1 MIWDTTRSPK
11 VLFAMTTTQFVPQQP
26 ATVGG
31 LGVESDVV
39 LRYFQSFNTGKYSQV
54 ASLFTE
60 QGMLYPPF
68 EPPVVGPEKI
78 ADYLN
83 KEADGMQVSLLS
95 AKVELLEHGRVQVD
109 VTGKVTALVFK
120 VNVAWR
126 FELTSQHQI
135 ESVKVDLVATL
146 EELLKIRPS

>member
-1 MIWDTTRSPK
+1 
-11 VLFAMTTTQFVPQQP
+11 MTTTQFVPEQP
-26 ATVGG
+26 ATISG
-31 LGVESDVV
+31 LGAESDVV
-39 LRYFQSFNTGKYSQV
+39 LRYFHSFNLGEYSQV

-60 QGMLYPPF
+60 QGILYPPF
-68 EPPVVGPEKI
+68 EPPVVGPKKI
-78 ADYLN
+78 ADYLD

-95 AKVELLEHGRVQVD
+95 AKAEPLEQGRSQVD

-120 VNVAWR
+120 VNVTWR

-146 EELLKIRPS
+146 EELLKIRPNQ

>member
-1 MIWDTTRSPK
+1 
-11 VLFAMTTTQFVPQQP
+11 MTTTQFVPQQS
-26 ATVGG
+26 ATISG
-31 LGVESDVV
+31 LGAEGDVV
-39 LRYFQSFNTGKYSQV
+39 LRYFQSFNLGEYSQV

-83 KEADGMQVSLLS
+83 KEADGMRVSLLS
-95 AKVELLEHGRVQVD
+95 AKAEPLEQGRVQVD

-135 ESVKVDLVATL
+135 ESVRVDLVATL
-146 EELLKIRPS
+146 EELLNIRPDQ